1 MFVSNHL
8 KEVYLHGYVLNF
20 FFVLR
25 GGLYEISLHNV
36 IYVYQMDVK

>member
-25 GGLYEISLHNV
+25 GLYEILLYNV